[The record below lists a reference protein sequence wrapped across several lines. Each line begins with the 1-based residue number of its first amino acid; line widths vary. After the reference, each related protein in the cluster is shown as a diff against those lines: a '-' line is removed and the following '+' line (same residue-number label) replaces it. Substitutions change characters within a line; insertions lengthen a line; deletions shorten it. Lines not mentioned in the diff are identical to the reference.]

1 MGFTIDLEEAASRV
15 SDEYEY
21 TVEATAEGGAT
32 ETFTST
38 MTIGEACSGT
48 VDSTFDL
55 EYSYDIPSSGSNTEN
70 FPSAST
76 DYISLDELSADYFV
90 DTVIIGCYQ
99 TFSYTI

>member
-1 MGFTIDLEEAASRV
+1 MEEAASKV
-15 SDEYEY
+15 SDEYSY
-21 TVEATAEGGAT
+21 TIEATAEGGAT

-48 VDSTFDL
+48 VDSAFEL
-55 EYSYDIPSSGSNTEN
+55 SYSYDIPSSGSQTEN

-76 DYISLDELSADYFV
+76 DYISLDDISTLSEDYFL
-90 DTVIIGCYQ
+90 DTVTSCYQ